1 MTSITPAPARWV
13 MMVDSIEELLDGPHA
28 GDVAELAEYGL
39 QQAAEAVQYMD
50 DSDGG
55 MGDVMYRLQEL
66 HLKSCEKEKQ
76 DPAKLAAHL
85 FELELNSEWDIFSGA
100 AKTYASILGD
110 KGLAVYRQLADE
122 AWKEFA
128 PSASKQELRRSNA
141 NAALNLIGIKET
153 LAVISGDIEELV
165 DIKKRDLTYAYHYL
179 EIAEIY
185 KKAGNKDKA
194 LEWAEAGLKAFPART
209 DSRLREFLADEY
221 HRRKRPAEALNLI
234 WANFTDQLGLDSYQ
248 RLKKQADK
256 TGQWSDWREKT
267 LSHIRSHI
275 TKQDRKTNRWY
286 WNPGYSLLVEIFLWE
301 KEPEAA
307 WKEALE
313 GGCSQS
319 LWMKLAALRA
329 QDHPLDAVEVYMKY
343 VNPTIEQTNNKAY
356 EEAVQ
361 LIKKIQPL
369 MFRQRKDEAFT
380 AYVDELRTRYKAKRN
395 FIKLLDKIQ
404 QGTLASVPCIIIYLS
419 TRMSMASPWAWPEQM
434 PQTPRFCGNP

>member
-1 MTSITPAPARWV
+1 M
-13 MMVDSIEELLDGPHA
+13 
-28 GDVAELAEYGL
+28 
-39 QQAAEAVQYMD
+39 
-50 DSDGG
+50 
-55 MGDVMYRLQEL
+55 
-66 HLKSCEKEKQ
+66 
-76 DPAKLAAHL
+76 
-85 FELELNSEWDIFSGA
+85 
-100 AKTYASILGD
+100 
-110 KGLAVYRQLADE
+110 
-122 AWKEFA
+122 
-128 PSASKQELRRSNA
+128 
-141 NAALNLIGIKET
+141 
-153 LAVISGDIEELV
+153 
-165 DIKKRDLTYAYHYL
+165 
-179 EIAEIY
+179 
-185 KKAGNKDKA
+185 
-194 LEWAEAGLKAFPART
+194 
-209 DSRLREFLADEY
+209 
-221 HRRKRPAEALNLI
+221 I

-404 QGTLASVPCIIIYLS
+404 
-419 TRMSMASPWAWPEQM
+419 
-434 PQTPRFCGNP
+434 